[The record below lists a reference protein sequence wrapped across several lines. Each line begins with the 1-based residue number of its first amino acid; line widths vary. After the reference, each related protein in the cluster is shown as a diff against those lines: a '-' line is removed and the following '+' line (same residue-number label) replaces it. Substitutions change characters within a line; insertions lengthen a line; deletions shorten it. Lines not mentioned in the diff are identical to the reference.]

1 MRSCLLWFGVPLTM
15 LFLFTWLLAGFWKAF
30 VLYVFSIVMVVI
42 FALCEIFVSHLL
54 RGKDNEND

>member
-1 MRSCLLWFGVPLTM
+1 MRSCLLWFGVPLTV

-30 VLYVFSIVMVVI
+30 VLYVLSIVIVVI

-54 RGKDNEND
+54 REDGDEDD